1 MRYSAAVKE
10 YVEYGKRLGELRG
23 ALDYMHDNR
32 YDDYDKSIPKI
43 FVETYKAAYKRGYDV
58 ERMAS
63 QF

>member
-1 MRYSAAVKE
+1 MYFDKFAE
-10 YVEYGKRLGELRG
+10 DYFGRLGELRG

-43 FVETYKAAYKRGYDV
+43 FVETYKTAYKKGYDA
-58 ERMAS
+58 ERMDA